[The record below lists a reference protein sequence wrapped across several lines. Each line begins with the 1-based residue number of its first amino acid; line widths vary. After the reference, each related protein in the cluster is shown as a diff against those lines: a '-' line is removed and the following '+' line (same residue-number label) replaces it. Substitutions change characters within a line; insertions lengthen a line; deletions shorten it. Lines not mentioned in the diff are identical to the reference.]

1 MIGYL
6 WSHTSVLTTNP
17 PPERSGSIRPNFW
30 ICRLLQKFKSRFNP
44 ICFWTHSNIAINIQE
59 YQLAEN
65 LLEKPMWNLFLQE
78 SFAGKSWH
86 VVLLQVSYKNKD
98 VKGRGCAPTY
108 CFSCVALVDLFS
120 VAMILKYSDPKW
132 LWKKKYVINNFWGR
146 MKTWKGGH
154 LWKPDQGA
162 TNM

>member
-1 MIGYL
+1 MSQG
-6 WSHTSVLTTNP
+6 
-17 PPERSGSIRPNFW
+17 SGSIRPDFW
-30 ICRLLQKFKSRFNP
+30 ICRLLQKHFHP
-44 ICFWTHSNIAINIQE
+44 IFFTLFNIAIEIQQE

-108 CFSCVALVDLFS
+108 CFSCVELVELFS

-132 LWKKKYVINNFWGR
+132 L
-146 MKTWKGGH
+146 
-154 LWKPDQGA
+154 
-162 TNM
+162 